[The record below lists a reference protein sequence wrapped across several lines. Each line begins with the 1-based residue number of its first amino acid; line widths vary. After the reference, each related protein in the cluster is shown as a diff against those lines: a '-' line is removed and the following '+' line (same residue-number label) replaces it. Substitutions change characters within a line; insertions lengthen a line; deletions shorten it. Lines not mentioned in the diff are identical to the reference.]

1 MASQKEQFHEKGQI
15 YQASE
20 LLFDVPNSQLLTNYS
35 VVECNNFI
43 AYGSADCRDPAPYGV
58 FDPQLGFGVFTFC
71 EVQIHFVANFSLYLK
86 IKVVRDR

>member
-58 FDPQLGFGVFTFC
+58 FDPQLGFRVFS
-71 EVQIHFVANFSLYLK
+71 NK
-86 IKVVRDR
+86 IY